1 MRVLVTG
8 GAGYIGSFTARALQ
22 QAGHDLVVF
31 DNLHFGHRES
41 VRAEVAVGDLANTA
55 ALDNCLDQ
63 GRFDAVIHLAAS
75 IEAGESMED
84 AARFFQNNT
93 ANAVNLLNATVRHG
107 VGRLVFSSTAGVY
120 GKPARVPIKESDPAI
135 PINVYAE
142 SKLLVERMLPWYET
156 VHGLRSVALRYFNA
170 AGAALDGSMGQDH
183 QPPSHLLTV
192 AINAASGKKT
202 PLVLNGDDY
211 PTPDGTCIRDY
222 IHVLDLA
229 MAHVVALDYLA
240 GGGTF
245 DIFNVGSGRGYSNW
259 DVINTLKRISGVDFP
274 VVIGPRRPGDP
285 AELVADSTKL
295 QGQLGWKPECS
306 ELETIVSS
314 AWEWHHRHPNGYAS

>member
-22 QAGHDLVVF
+22 RAGHEVVIL
-31 DNLHFGHRES
+31 DNLLFGHRDA
-41 VRAEVAVGDLANTA
+41 VQAELVVADLADSG
-55 ALDNCLDQ
+55 ALDACFSSHS
-63 GRFDAVIHLAAS
+63 FDAVIHFAAF
-75 IEAGESMED
+75 IEAGQSMED
-84 AARFFQNNT
+84 AAKFFQNNT

-107 VGRLVFSSTAGVY
+107 VRQLVFSSTAGVY
-120 GKPARVPIKESDPAI
+120 GKPAQLPIKESDPAI

-142 SKLLVERMLPWYET
+142 TKLLVERMLPWYEL

-192 AINAASGKKT
+192 AIQAAAGERV
-202 PLVLNGDDY
+202 PFVLNGDDY

-229 MAHVVALDYLA
+229 TAHVAALEYLA
-240 GGGTF
+240 SGGTF

-259 DVINTLKRISGVDFP
+259 DVINTLKRTSGEDFK

-285 AELVADSTKL
+285 TELVADSTKL
-295 QGQLGWKPECS
+295 QRQLGWAPRCS
-306 ELETIVSS
+306 DLDTIVASS
-314 AWEWHHRHPNGYAS
+314 WKWHEEHPRGYSA